1 NPSIHRVLQALILP
15 SLCLHQF
22 SYDSSAR
29 LIYRYM
35 HTYLLRYLRLKYR
48 LLTVPPLCRSL
59 IQVRLH
65 IAQAGHTLSS
75 AHMVRPCRSP
85 TSCRQS
91 VPDFSPAVLPA
102 QTPCAPEPP
111 APDSES
117 AHPTVRAVWKAPI
130 YPHLIS
136 S

>member
-1 NPSIHRVLQALILP
+1 LLK
-15 SLCLHQF
+15 
-22 SYDSSAR
+22 DR
-29 LIYRYM
+29 LV
-35 HTYLLRYLRLKYR
+35 
-48 LLTVPPLCRSL
+48 TVPPLFRSL

-136 S
+136 SPIPSIPWTGLSRQNDWTYHLLSYHNLWQNPRLRVFQL